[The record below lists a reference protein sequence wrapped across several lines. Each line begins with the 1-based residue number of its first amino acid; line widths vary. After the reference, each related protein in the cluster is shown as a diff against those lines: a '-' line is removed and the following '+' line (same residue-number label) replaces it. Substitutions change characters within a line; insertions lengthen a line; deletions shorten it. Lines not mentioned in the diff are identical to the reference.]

1 MPLICLHR
9 YHGNNSKKTS
19 YYLNMSLKQFILAAT
34 VATSAISAQASNT
47 FKPEEISRNDPR
59 FSGIC
64 EQVSKN
70 AIDIIEWKNAC
81 EVSTDGGKT
90 WIKAAG

>member
-1 MPLICLHR
+1 
-9 YHGNNSKKTS
+9 
-19 YYLNMSLKQFILAAT
+19 MSIKQLILAAT
-34 VATSAISAQASNT
+34 VATSALSAQASNT
-47 FKPEEISRNDPR
+47 FKPEEISRSDPR